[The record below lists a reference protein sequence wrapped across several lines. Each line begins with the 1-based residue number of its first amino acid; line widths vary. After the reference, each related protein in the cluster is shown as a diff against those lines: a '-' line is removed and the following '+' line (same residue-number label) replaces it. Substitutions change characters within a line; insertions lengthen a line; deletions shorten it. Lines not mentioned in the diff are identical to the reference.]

1 MSNNV
6 GYNVKDDDYSDCG
19 DDTIDGQEENT
30 EDMGV
35 TGGSIGREKEDPIR
49 RQRRLDSICGMSAV
63 PVVNK
68 VIGAKRKTI
77 VGVDGR
83 DREITEEESKSPW
96 FTNKNPTRYGNAKDV
111 ARALVINQS
120 KKEGAEEAR
129 EKRTEED
136 R

>member
-1 MSNNV
+1 MIFREDAHDAV
-6 GYNVKDDDYSDCG
+6 WWDKDNR
-19 DDTIDGQEENT
+19 ENIVVPST
-30 EDMGV
+30 AKKKTPRM
-35 TGGSIGREKEDPIR
+35 SIGREKEDPIR

>member
-1 MSNNV
+1 M
-6 GYNVKDDDYSDCG
+6 
-19 DDTIDGQEENT
+19 
-30 EDMGV
+30 
-35 TGGSIGREKEDPIR
+35 
-49 RQRRLDSICGMSAV
+49 DSICGMSAV
-63 PVVNK
+63 PVVDK